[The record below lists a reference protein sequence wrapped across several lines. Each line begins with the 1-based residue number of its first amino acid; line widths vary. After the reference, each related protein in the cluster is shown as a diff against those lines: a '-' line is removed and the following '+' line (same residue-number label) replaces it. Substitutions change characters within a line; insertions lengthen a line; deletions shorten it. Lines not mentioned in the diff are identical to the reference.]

1 VVIVN
6 LAYGVEDGLMM
17 SSLGACKKLS
27 VKRKES
33 AVLER
38 EDFDAGPTNLDC
50 IEPGLFIGM
59 YILLGYYIIY
69 MSVTQDARK

>member
-1 VVIVN
+1 
-6 LAYGVEDGLMM
+6 MM
-17 SSLGACKKLS
+17 SSLGACRKLS

-33 AVLER
+33 TVLER

-59 YILLGYYIIY
+59 YILLGYYII
-69 MSVTQDARK
+69 